1 MCKKYTCQCAWLRV
15 LLSCK
20 RACACSLRCRIE
32 TAHVIVNRSNA
43 QIELSLCAASPVQV
57 CPALLSSRSCFARE
71 WRPIAARAAP
81 RRCSKQQHVSHVHHT
96 PLTSSTAHLSR
107 ATKSSM
113 RPSKNCQR
121 RSNVAPS
128 ACKQVTVSC
137 CSVTT
142 TSSSS
147 STSFPAASQFVLHT
161 VLQPTTHPRRAG
173 ACREQP
179 PLHRN
184 RFNMQRWAQT
194 QGAQQTH
201 PQRSSCC

>member
-1 MCKKYTCQCAWLRV
+1 MCECTWLRA
-15 LLSCK
+15 LLFCK
-20 RACACSLRCRIE
+20 RAYARSLRYRIK
-32 TAHVIVNRSNA
+32 TARVTVNRSNA

-57 CPALLSSRSCFARE
+57 CPALPSSRSCFARE

-81 RRCSKQQHVSHVHHT
+81 RRCRKQQHVSHVYDT

-147 STSFPAASQFVLHT
+147 STSFPAVRQFVLHT

-173 ACREQP
+173 AYPEQP
-179 PLHRN
+179 PLHHN
-184 RFNMQRWAQT
+184 RFNMQKGTDAGRA
-194 QGAQQTH
+194 A
-201 PQRSSCC
+201 RSPAA